1 MNLPNLDAIRR
12 SIPALSESIFLN
24 TAGIGPTP
32 QPVLDRL
39 TREFAD
45 IARHGPPSLMD
56 PRRSGERV
64 AETRARIGRFFG
76 VAPEDI
82 CFTNGVSDGFGIVAN
97 GFDWRP
103 GDEVVITDEE
113 HPAFEMSALH
123 LARRRGVVVRRLT
136 LADDPEAILSNLQAL
151 LTPRTRLAALS
162 HVTTDTGTRL
172 PAEAVC
178 RLCHERG
185 IPVAFDGAQA
195 AGQLPVDLAAMG
207 ADFYCVL
214 SYKWLLGPYGAGC
227 LYVSRAWRQRLEVT
241 MAGARSARR
250 IDRRTGD
257 YEFQDSAQR
266 FECGPMPAPLFHA
279 FAEALDFL
287 ESVGLEQVHALGLR
301 RAAHL
306 REALS
311 EIPGVVVQGPSGPET
326 STAIVAFSV
335 EGRGGGDVSSALR
348 ARRIIQR
355 PAFLKFSGVRVAP
368 AFFTSDAEV
377 ETLIEAVREIAKQ

>member
-1 MNLPNLDAIRR
+1 MNLPNIDAIRR

-39 TREFAD
+39 TKEFTEVTL
-45 IARHGPPSLMD
+45 HGPPSLMD
-56 PRRSGERV
+56 PRRSSERV

-103 GDEVVITDEE
+103 GDEVILTDEE

-123 LARRRGVVVRRLT
+123 LAKRRGIAVKRLILT
-136 LADDPEAILSNLQAL
+136 DDPEAILSNLRSL
-151 LTPRTRLAALS
+151 LTARTRLVALS
-162 HVTTDTGTRL
+162 HVTTDTGARI

-178 RLCHERG
+178 KLCHERD

-195 AGQLPVDLAAMG
+195 AGQFPVDLAAMG

-227 LYVSRAWRQRLEVT
+227 LYVSKAWQQRLEVT
-241 MAGARSARR
+241 LAGARCARR
-250 IDRRTGD
+250 IDRQQGA
-257 YEFQDSAQR
+257 YEFQPSAQR

-279 FAEALDFL
+279 FAETLDFL
-287 ESVGLEQVHALGLR
+287 ESVGLDRIHALGLE

-306 REALS
+306 REALAKIS
-311 EIPGVVVQGPSGPET
+311 DVTVQSPSGPDT

-335 EGRGGGDVSSALR
+335 KGKGGGDVSSALR

-355 PAFLKFSGVRVAP
+355 PAFLKFSGVRIAP
-368 AFFTSDAEV
+368 AFFTSDAEI
-377 ETLIEAVREIAKQ
+377 ETLIAAVRGISKG